1 MAFTTK
7 FSGTCGICG
16 KPFEIGAIIK
26 RIKHIFHQTD
36 RSSAWGHETC
46 PSKERAS

>member
-1 MAFTTK
+1 MAFSAK

-16 KPFEIGAIIK
+16 EGFAPGAVIK

-36 RSSAWGHETC
+36 RSSAWGHKVC
-46 PSKERAS
+46 RAPKKG